1 MQVQKWIVGKKIPK
15 PGETLQDLGVRQ
27 SGATVF
33 LYLLSGKTV
42 GLRRSDVERFG
53 RGDASPAN
61 APSSVTTAATT
72 FASEQQ
78 MRHAVSVPNLSAQ
91 NEAHVLAA
99 PVRTEELPL
108 LNPSPPQSLPNQREN
123 SVPGALPIRPGMN
136 ISDLRNVIARQ
147 SGGQRDGSNNAP
159 NPPPQE
165 AIVNNLVEPVEQQV
179 QEDGRRQGWT
189 CPLCTFVNVPT
200 RPGCE
205 MCSTE
210 RPADYQVPAGA
221 TVDDRERSRI
231 EAEAREEAL
240 FQQVF
245 SWFFF
250 FFQIILV
257 TLFGVPDTPGE

>member
-1 MQVQKWIVGKKIPK
+1 MQVQKWIVGRKIPK
-15 PGETLQDLGVRQ
+15 PGETLHDLGVRQ

-61 APSSVTTAATT
+61 APSSVTTAPTT
-72 FASEQQ
+72 FTSEQQ

-91 NEAHVLAA
+91 NEAHELAA
-99 PVRTEELPL
+99 PVRTEQLPH

-136 ISDLRNVIARQ
+136 ISDLRNVIAQQ
-147 SGGQRDGSNNAP
+147 SGGQRDGSNNSP

-179 QEDGRRQGWT
+179 QEDGRREGWT
-189 CPLCTFVNVPT
+189 CPMCTFLNVPT

-205 MCSTE
+205 MCSAE

-221 TVDDRERSRI
+221 TVDDSERIRI
-231 EAEAREEAL
+231 EAEAREDAL

-245 SWFFF
+245 S
-250 FFQIILV
+250 
-257 TLFGVPDTPGE
+257 

>member
-15 PGETLQDLGVRQ
+15 RGDTLQDLGVRQ

-42 GLRRSDVERFG
+42 GLRRSDVEQFG
-53 RGDASPAN
+53 RGDALPAN
-61 APSSVTTAATT
+61 VTSSVGSVGSHTGVSTTAATT
-72 FASEQQ
+72 AASGLQ
-78 MRHAVSVPNLSAQ
+78 MRHAASVPNLSAQ
-91 NEAHVLAA
+91 NEAHVLSAA
-99 PVRTEELPL
+99 PSRTEQLPH
-108 LNPSPPQSLPNQREN
+108 LNPSPPQSLPNQVER

-136 ISDLRNVIARQ
+136 ISDLRNVIAQQ
-147 SGGQRDGSNNAP
+147 SGGQGVGSNNPP

-165 AIVNNLVEPVEQQV
+165 AIVNNLIEPVEQQV

-189 CPLCTFVNVPT
+189 CPQCTFINVPT

-205 MCSTE
+205 MCSKE

-221 TVDDRERSRI
+221 TMDDRERSRI
-231 EAEAREEAL
+231 AAAAREEAL

-245 SWFFF
+245 S
-250 FFQIILV
+250 
-257 TLFGVPDTPGE
+257 

>member
-1 MQVQKWIVGKKIPK
+1 MGKKVPK

-53 RGDASPAN
+53 RGELSAN
-61 APSSVTTAATT
+61 APSSVGNAVSHTGVSTTAATT
-72 FASEQQ
+72 FTSEQQ
-78 MRHAVSVPNLSAQ
+78 MRHAVSVPNLSVQ
-91 NEAHVLAA
+91 TEAHVLAA
-99 PVRTEELPL
+99 PVRTEQLSH

-147 SGGQRDGSNNAP
+147 SGGQRDGSNNSP

-165 AIVNNLVEPVEQQV
+165 AIVNNLIEPVEQRV

-189 CPLCTFVNVPT
+189 CPRCTFVNVPT

-205 MCSTE
+205 MCSAE

-221 TVDDRERSRI
+221 TVDDREKSRI
-231 EAEAREEAL
+231 EAEARGEAL

-245 SWFFF
+245 W
-250 FFQIILV
+250 
-257 TLFGVPDTPGE
+257 

>member
-53 RGDASPAN
+53 RGDASPGN
-61 APSSVTTAATT
+61 APSSVGNALSHAGASTTAATT
-72 FASEQQ
+72 FTSEQQ

-99 PVRTEELPL
+99 PVRTEQLPH

-123 SVPGALPIRPGMN
+123 SVPGALPIRHGMN

-147 SGGQRDGSNNAP
+147 AGGQRDGSNNSP
-159 NPPPQE
+159 YPPPQE

-179 QEDGRRQGWT
+179 QEDGRREGWT
-189 CPLCTFVNVPT
+189 CPACTFLNVPT

-205 MCSTE
+205 MCSAE

-221 TVDDRERSRI
+221 TVDDSERIRI
-231 EAEAREEAL
+231 EAEAREDAL

-245 SWFFF
+245 S
-250 FFQIILV
+250 
-257 TLFGVPDTPGE
+257 